1 MSATGG
7 WYRVGER
14 PEGKPQQR
22 NVFEQK
28 LAQQRWKPV
37 AGRLTTPGVMKR
49 KETVDTQSRMPIRLP
64 TMDGFADSGLIAS
77 NTATASFEH
86 AQRC

>member
-7 WYRVGER
+7 WYRVGEC

-28 LAQQRWKPV
+28 LTQPGSEPAV
-37 AGRLTTPGVMKR
+37 DRLTDTWGGEG
-49 KETVDTQSRMPIRLP
+49 KETVDTQ
-64 TMDGFADSGLIAS
+64 DSQQAALEGQ
-77 NTATASFEH
+77 F
-86 AQRC
+86 RR